1 MQKQVSLKIL
11 LELIEEKISPLK
23 KVQSGLD
30 EVVFKTNRTS
40 ITVEYKKNKVQYVI
54 LGNSDLI
61 PYSPALSGKVSEE
74 EIVNSIIAYM
84 KRSKK
89 YSRISMTQFKKQIE
103 FSNKEHVE
111 EKISYLQ
118 GRLNALQVKRIEEV
132 VQIDLMGSPVLDKNG
147 NPIFIKK

>member
-23 KVQSGLD
+23 KVHSGLD
-30 EVVFKTNRTS
+30 EVVFLSKKTK
-40 ITVEYKKNKVQYVI
+40 ITIEYKKNKVQYVI

-118 GRLNALQVKRIEEV
+118 GRLNALQVERIEKV

>member
-30 EVVFKTNRTS
+30 EVVFKANRTL

-118 GRLNALQVKRIEEV
+118 GRLNALQVERIEKV

>member
-30 EVVFKTNRTS
+30 EVVFKANRTL

-74 EIVNSIIAYM
+74 EIVTSIIAYM

-118 GRLNALQVKRIEEV
+118 GRLNALQVERIEKV

>member
-11 LELIEEKISPLK
+11 IELIEEKISPLK

-30 EVVFKTNRTS
+30 EVVFKTNRTL

-118 GRLNALQVKRIEEV
+118 GRLNALQVERIEKV

>member
-23 KVQSGLD
+23 KVHSGLD
-30 EVVFKTNRTS
+30 EVVFKTNRTL

-118 GRLNALQVKRIEEV
+118 GRLNALQVERIEKV

>member
-30 EVVFKTNRTS
+30 EVVFKTNRTL

-74 EIVNSIIAYM
+74 EIVTSIIAYM

-118 GRLNALQVKRIEEV
+118 GRLNALQVERIEKV

>member
-23 KVQSGLD
+23 KVHSGLD
-30 EVVFKTNRTS
+30 EVVFKTNRTL

-74 EIVNSIIAYM
+74 EIVTSIIAYM

-118 GRLNALQVKRIEEV
+118 GRLNALQVERIEKV

>member
-30 EVVFKTNRTS
+30 EVVFKTNRTL

-118 GRLNALQVKRIEEV
+118 GRLNALQVERIEKV